1 MSRFAWSRIRIFE
14 KHTGTR
20 VGNYIEKRTCK
31 AMRKVLLRWK
41 VSSLS
46 GIDEID
52 TLMEICERIEV
63 LGHLSTESDGDT
75 QLVELKIKEG
85 RELSEISELNSFEVL
100 EKHEEDESGILVSIR
115 CTHPL
120 AISAVELSNIYV
132 YPPYGIDSKNGLE
145 FRIFGISSSIR
156 SFLEFVRTVMPP
168 DNISVQTIKNGAEK
182 SLDFLTEKQREVL
195 ELAVRRG
202 YYEDGSE
209 VTLKQLADHL
219 GIARSTIGEHLKR
232 AESEVVKKAVSD
244 FN

>member
-1 MSRFAWSRIRIFE
+1 MSSFVWNRIRTSE

-20 VGNYIEKRTCK
+20 VCSYIEKRTCES
-31 AMRKVLLRWK
+31 MRKVLLRWK
-41 VSSLS
+41 VASLS

-63 LGHLSTESDGDT
+63 LGHLSTEADGVT
-75 QLVELKIKEG
+75 QLVELRINEG
-85 RELSEISELNSFEVL
+85 HVLSEISELESFEVI
-100 EKHEEDESGILVSIR
+100 EEHEEDEGGVLVSIR

-120 AISAVELSNIYV
+120 ALSAVGLSNIYV

-156 SFLEFVRTVMPP
+156 SFLEFVKTVMPP
-168 DNISVQTIKNGAEK
+168 DTVSVQTIKNGDGK
-182 SLDFLTEKQREVL
+182 NYDFLTEKQREVL

-209 VTLKQLADHL
+209 VTLKQLADEL

-232 AESEVVKKAVSD
+232 AESGAVKKAVND

>member
-1 MSRFAWSRIRIFE
+1 MSRFAWSQIRIFE

-63 LGHLSTESDGDT
+63 LGHLSTESDGVT

-100 EKHEEDESGILVSIR
+100 EKHEEDESGILVSIH
-115 CTHPL
+115 CSHPL

>member
-1 MSRFAWSRIRIFE
+1 
-14 KHTGTR
+14 
-20 VGNYIEKRTCK
+20 
-31 AMRKVLLRWK
+31 MRKVLLRWK

-63 LGHLSTESDGDT
+63 LGHLSTDSCGVT
-75 QLVELKIKEG
+75 QLVELRINEG
-85 RELSEISELNSFEVL
+85 HELSEISELESFEVL
-100 EKHEEDESGILVSIR
+100 EMHEEDESGILVSIR

-120 AISAVELSNIYV
+120 ALSAVELSNIYV

-156 SFLEFVRTVMPP
+156 SFLDFVRTVMPP
-168 DNISVQTIKNGAEK
+168 DSVSVQTIKNGSQK
-182 SLDFLTEKQREVL
+182 DFDFLTEKQREVL

-202 YYEDGSE
+202 YYDDNSE
-209 VTLKQLADHL
+209 VTLKQLADEL

-232 AESEVVKKAVSD
+232 AESEAVKRAVSD
-244 FN
+244 LN

>member
-1 MSRFAWSRIRIFE
+1 MSKYVWSRIRTSE
-14 KHTGTR
+14 KLTGAR
-20 VGNYIEKRTCK
+20 VGNYIQKEKCK
-31 AMRKVLLRWK
+31 GMRKVLLRWK

-46 GIDEID
+46 GIDEIE

-63 LGHLSTESDGDT
+63 LGHLSTESDGVT
-75 QLVELKIKEG
+75 QLVELRINEG
-85 RELSEISELNSFEVL
+85 HDLSEISELDSFEVL
-100 EKHEEDESGILVSIR
+100 EKHEEDESGVLVSIR

-120 AISAVELSNIYV
+120 ALSAVELSNIYV
-132 YPPYGIDSKNGLE
+132 YPPYGIDSKTGLE

-168 DNISVQTIKNGAEK
+168 DTISVQTIKNGSGK
-182 SLDFLTEKQREVL
+182 DFDFLTEKQREVL

-209 VTLKQLADHL
+209 VTLKQLADQM

-232 AESEVVKKAVSD
+232 AESEVVKKAVNE

>member
-1 MSRFAWSRIRIFE
+1 MSKFVWSRIRIFE

-63 LGHLSTESDGDT
+63 LGHLSTESDGVT

-100 EKHEEDESGILVSIR
+100 EKHEEDESGILVSIH
-115 CTHPL
+115 CSHPL

>member
-1 MSRFAWSRIRIFE
+1 MSRFVWNRIRTSE

-20 VGNYIEKRTCK
+20 TGNYIEKGSCES
-31 AMRKVLLRWK
+31 MRKILLRWK

-52 TLMEICERIEV
+52 TLLEICERIEV
-63 LGHLSTESDGDT
+63 LGHLSAETDGVT
-75 QLVELKIKEG
+75 QLVELRINEG
-85 RELSEISELNSFEVL
+85 HALSEISELESFEVL
-100 EKHEEDESGILVSIR
+100 EKHEEDENGVLVSIR

-120 AISAVELSNIYV
+120 ALSAVELSDIYV
-132 YPPYGIDSKNGLE
+132 YPPYGIDSKSGLE

-168 DNISVQTIKNGAEK
+168 DTISVQTIKNGAEK
-182 SLDFLTEKQREVL
+182 SYDFLTEKQREVL

-209 VTLKQLADHL
+209 VTLKQLADEL

-232 AESEVVKKAVSD
+232 AESEVVKKAVND

>member
-1 MSRFAWSRIRIFE
+1 
-14 KHTGTR
+14 
-20 VGNYIEKRTCK
+20 
-31 AMRKVLLRWK
+31 MRKVLLRWK

-63 LGHLSTESDGDT
+63 LGHLSTESDGVT

-100 EKHEEDESGILVSIR
+100 EKHEEDESGILVSIH
-115 CTHPL
+115 CSHPL

-168 DNISVQTIKNGAEK
+168 DNISVQTIKNGSEK

-209 VTLKQLADHL
+209 VTLKQLADVL

>member
-1 MSRFAWSRIRIFE
+1 MSRFAWRRIRISE
-14 KHTGTR
+14 RLTGTK
-20 VGNYIEKRTCK
+20 VDSYIEKRTSEG
-31 AMRKVLLRWK
+31 MRKVLLRWK

-63 LGHLSTESDGDT
+63 LGHLSTESDGVT
-75 QLVELKIKEG
+75 QLVELKINEG
-85 RELSEISELNSFEVL
+85 HDLSEISELDSFEVL
-100 EKHEEDESGILVSIR
+100 EKHEEDESGVLVSIR

-120 AISAVELSNIYV
+120 ALSAVELSNIYV

-156 SFLEFVRTVMPP
+156 SFLEFVRVVMPP
-168 DNISVQTIKNGAEK
+168 DTVSVQTIKNGSGK
-182 SLDFLTEKQREVL
+182 DYDFLTEKQREVL

-209 VTLKQLADHL
+209 VTLKQLADQL

-232 AESEVVKKAVSD
+232 AESEVVKRAVND

>member
-1 MSRFAWSRIRIFE
+1 
-14 KHTGTR
+14 
-20 VGNYIEKRTCK
+20 
-31 AMRKVLLRWK
+31 MRKVLLRWK

-63 LGHLSTESDGDT
+63 LGHLSTESDGVT

-100 EKHEEDESGILVSIR
+100 EKHEEDESGILVSIH
-115 CTHPL
+115 CSHPL

-209 VTLKQLADHL
+209 VTLKQLADQL

>member
-1 MSRFAWSRIRIFE
+1 MSRFVWSRIRIFE

-63 LGHLSTESDGDT
+63 LGHLSTESDGVT

-100 EKHEEDESGILVSIR
+100 EKHEEDESGILVSIH
-115 CTHPL
+115 CSHPL

-209 VTLKQLADHL
+209 VTLKQLADQL

>member
-1 MSRFAWSRIRIFE
+1 MSKFAWSRIRTFE

-63 LGHLSTESDGDT
+63 LGHLSTEPDGVT

-100 EKHEEDESGILVSIR
+100 EKHEEDESGILVSIH
-115 CTHPL
+115 CSHPL